1 MYPNANS
8 IYIIEMYSDEG
19 YGTLPTAFTDE
30 NTAVEILW
38 NEITMNYSGF
48 SDSKDNIERFGE
60 FKQLMKDSLNFYR
73 YPNKIIITING
84 TINTDYLEKIIGQI
98 TELDLITGII

>member
-8 IYIIEMYSDEG
+8 IYIIKIYSDEG
-19 YGTLPTAFTDE
+19 YRILPTAFTDE
-30 NTAVEILW
+30 NTAVEILL
-38 NEITMNYSGF
+38 NEITMDYSGF

-60 FKQLMKDSLNFYR
+60 FKQLMKDSLNFYH

-84 TINTDYLEKIIGQI
+84 TSNTDYLEKIIGQI